1 MKKSILSMVMA
12 LVMAFSCIGLAATE
26 EGTISFDAKI
36 SADIPALMVQS
47 GEAPAE
53 LPEDAQQALN
63 AVNAI
68 LNTVT
73 LKGVFEKDAGEVA
86 LYAGDDLMLSIGA
99 KKTEEGATIASTLL
113 GNQVLFLSNE
123 MVQQMQQQIQ
133 QQAATSATA
142 SAGSLNELQNIDK
155 EQLGKDVA
163 EIAEKLSKAFSEK
176 VGEPENGEF
185 TVDGMT
191 FTVKTPVNITY
202 AEASELILNSA
213 KELLGKDSM
222 KAVLK
227 AFSQKGDPIEE
238 IDKAIE
244 KIKNQPAEEQP
255 ELSAAIYSNDK
266 DDNYVVI
273 EMTKKTAATETEEA
287 KEEKVYF
294 AEGLADGTVKILLTA
309 DAEKEDIEFAF
320 NAAEGNTSLLG
331 KIADTK
337 GMNMDI
343 DLNADQA
350 GNLVMN
356 LAIKDKDVN
365 VKASAK
371 VEAAEGD
378 RKNFTVDV
386 FANDSEKAL
395 LTITGSAGKSEDKP
409 VSVFEGENITVLP
422 LEKLTSGE
430 DATVTG
436 QLSLTAT
443 ANLLKSVTV
452 LAKNLPEDAAAWL
465 NAQVKQLMVPKKPA
479 VTVLPHA
486 AE

>member
-12 LVMAFSCIGLAATE
+12 LVMAFSCIGLAAAE
-26 EGTISFDAKI
+26 EGTVSFDAKI
-36 SADIPALMVQS
+36 SADIPALMAQT
-47 GEAPAE
+47 GAAPAE
-53 LPEDAQQALN
+53 LPEDVQKALN
-63 AVNAI
+63 AVDAI

-73 LKGVFEKDAGEVA
+73 LKGAFEKEAGEVA

-123 MVQQMQQQIQ
+123 MVQQMQQQM
-133 QQAATSATA
+133 TA
-142 SAGSLNELQNIDK
+142 SVTASTGSLNELQNIDK
-155 EQLGKDVA
+155 EQLGKDIA
-163 EIAEKLSKAFSEK
+163 EIAEKLSKSFSEK

-238 IDKAIE
+238 IDKEIE

-266 DDNYVVI
+266 DNNYVVI

-294 AEGLADGTVKILLTA
+294 AEGLADGTARILLTA
-309 DAEKEDIEFAF
+309 DAGKEDIEFSFTA
-320 NAAEGNTSLLG
+320 NEDNTSLLG
-331 KIADTK
+331 KIADSK

-343 DLNADQA
+343 DLNADKA

-378 RKNFTVDV
+378 RKNFAVDV

-395 LTITGSAGKSEDKP
+395 LTITGSAGKSEDKL

-422 LEKLTSGE
+422 LEKLASGE
-430 DATVTG
+430 DAAVTG

-443 ANLLKSVTV
+443 ANLLKAVTV
-452 LAKNLPEDAAAWL
+452 LAKNLPEEAADWL
-465 NAQVKQLMVPKKPA
+465 NAQVKQLMAPKKPA

>member
-12 LVMAFSCIGLAATE
+12 LVMAFSCIGLAAAE

-294 AEGLADGTVKILLTA
+294 AE
-309 DAEKEDIEFAF
+309 EDIEFAF

-422 LEKLTSGE
+422 LEKLASGE

-479 VTVLPHA
+479 VQ
-486 AE
+486 

>member
-12 LVMAFSCIGLAATE
+12 LVMAFSCIGLAAAE

-36 SADIPALMVQS
+36 SADIPALMAQS

-320 NAAEGNTSLLG
+320 NAAQFFILLRR
-331 KIADTK
+331 KITFQ
-337 GMNMDI
+337 G
-343 DLNADQA
+343 LFVQ
-350 GNLVMN
+350 
-356 LAIKDKDVN
+356 
-365 VKASAK
+365 
-371 VEAAEGD
+371 
-378 RKNFTVDV
+378 
-386 FANDSEKAL
+386 L
-395 LTITGSAGKSEDKP
+395 LILHHD
-409 VSVFEGENITVLP
+409 VLP
-422 LEKLTSGE
+422 VIVSE
-430 DATVTG
+430 
-436 QLSLTAT
+436 
-443 ANLLKSVTV
+443 
-452 LAKNLPEDAAAWL
+452 
-465 NAQVKQLMVPKKPA
+465 
-479 VTVLPHA
+479 
-486 AE
+486 